1 MMNLNTERDIQD
13 SAERLECPSV
23 IVSKALRDFLWP
35 WDFLQHNLVRN
46 FWGKQL
52 QISLSLLT
60 HKPGESGDNLQD
72 MTPAP
77 PDKISLYCIWKLL
90 HQNYHWW
97 GYSPVLDTQINPL
110 QHKYSESP
118 KNNSASSFWE
128 HVAKSNLNTNPRRLT
143 IDLAHLQ
150 VGLQWQQKN
159 RKS

>member
-1 MMNLNTERDIQD
+1 MTVTPLRSVKGAEPDDEMMNLNTERDIQD

-23 IVSKALRDFLWP
+23 TVSKALRDFLWP
-35 WDFLQHNLVRN
+35 WDFLQHNLVR
-46 FWGKQL
+46 
-52 QISLSLLT
+52 
-60 HKPGESGDNLQD
+60 NLQD

>member
-1 MMNLNTERDIQD
+1 MTVTPLRSVKGAEPDDEMMNLNTERDIQD

-35 WDFLQHNLVRN
+35 WDFLQHNLVR
-46 FWGKQL
+46 
-52 QISLSLLT
+52 
-60 HKPGESGDNLQD
+60 NLQD

>member
-1 MMNLNTERDIQD
+1 MTVTPLRFVKGAEPDDEMMNLNTERDIQD

-46 FWGKQL
+46 
-52 QISLSLLT
+52 
-60 HKPGESGDNLQD
+60 LQD

-97 GYSPVLDTQINPL
+97 GYSPVLDTQIKPL

>member
-1 MMNLNTERDIQD
+1 MTVTPLRFVKGAEPDDEMMNLNTERDIQD

-35 WDFLQHNLVRN
+35 WDFLQHNLVR
-46 FWGKQL
+46 
-52 QISLSLLT
+52 
-60 HKPGESGDNLQD
+60 NLQD